1 MRRRLLAILLAMFV
15 AGVVGVVWFSDV
27 FDVRNVRVLGTH
39 YTTPDAVRAAAGI
52 RIGDRVARVDV
63 DGATSRILRL
73 PQVRAV
79 QVRRGLP
86 HDIVIDVQE
95 RVAIAYAAR
104 GAGARLIDDTGVMF
118 EEVAVA
124 PPGLLAV
131 RAYTDGFRG
140 LGARVAASLPAW
152 LRARVTA
159 VTVYGTDDVRL
170 QMRNGHVV
178 RWGGE
183 ERARRKA
190 RVLEALLRVPA
201 REYDV
206 SAPDAPATTR

>member
-1 MRRRLLAILLAMFV
+1 MRRRLLAMAVALLT
-15 AGVVGVVWFSDV
+15 AGAVGVLWFSDV
-27 FDVRNVRVLGTH
+27 FDVRTVRVLGTH
-39 YTTPDAVRAAAGI
+39 YTTPDGIRAAAGI

-63 DGATSRILRL
+63 DAATRRILDL
-73 PQVRAV
+73 PQVRSV

-95 RVAIAYAAR
+95 RVAIAYAGR
-104 GAGARLIDDTGVMF
+104 GSGARLIDDAGVMF
-118 EEVAVA
+118 QDVVTP

-152 LRARVTA
+152 LRARVSA
-159 VTVYGTDDVRL
+159 VTVYGNDDVRL
-170 QMRNGHVV
+170 QLRNGHVV

-183 ERARRKA
+183 ERAERKG
-190 RVLEALLRVPA
+190 RVLEALLRIPA